1 MTIFESLLLAHVV
14 GDWIFQTEWQAVN
27 KRHNWRALLIH
38 VGIYHVIVF
47 AVLAAQFGFVEPR
60 VYIAV
65 AFLAITH
72 AILDRQWPVEWLMR
86 TLRLAVRR
94 SNERW
99 LVIAFDQAVHIV
111 LIGLVTLYLEYWS

>member
-1 MTIFESLLLAHVV
+1 MTIFESLLLAHIV
-14 GDWIFQTEWQAVN
+14 GDWIVQTEWQAVN

-38 VGIYHVIVF
+38 VVFYHVIVF
-47 AVLAAQFGFVEPR
+47 AVLAARFGLGEPR

-72 AILDRQWPVEWLMR
+72 AVLDRQWPVEWLMR
-86 TLRLAVRR
+86 TLRHNVHR

-99 LVIAFDQAVHIV
+99 LVIVVDQAVHIV
-111 LIGLVTLYLEYWS
+111 LIGLVTLYLAR